1 MKILNPCK
9 NCPDRHPICH
19 DSCPRYAEY
28 KRQLKAQRIYTN
40 GNHAAERISRN
51 DFDKEGRMDGR
62 KKTVRT
68 HKPPIGTPMWHVL
81 EHLYYEKT
89 RAGPLMEYM
98 VREARV
104 TGYFQ
109 GGYTEI
115 RLTGKNAGGYLTPF
129 SYPLSDIGRRLFYT
143 PEEAAQLA
151 KRMTEN
157 EEKMLWCSDPL
168 RRPWAEYIMPVAEQ
182 TSLFQK
188 VSR

>member
-1 MKILNPCK
+1 M
-9 NCPDRHPICH
+9 
-19 DSCPRYAEY
+19 
-28 KRQLKAQRIYTN
+28 
-40 GNHAAERISRN
+40 
-51 DFDKEGRMDGR
+51 
-62 KKTVRT
+62 RT
-68 HKPPIGTPMWHVL
+68 KKPPIGTPMWHVL

-89 RAGPLMEYM
+89 RAGPLMEYV

-143 PEEAAQLA
+143 PEEAARLA
-151 KRMTEN
+151 KHMTEN

-182 TSLFQK
+182 TSLFQG
-188 VSR
+188 VSK